1 MKGKISLK
9 TLLCIGILLLYAVS
23 IVLFF
28 LRNLPAAFLCFGIS
42 SLMGILT
49 YLAAVNERSLR
60 EREELER
67 AAGEERAED
76 E

>member
-1 MKGKISLK
+1 MKGKVSLR
-9 TLLCIGILLLYAVS
+9 TLLSVAILLLYAVS

-42 SLMGILT
+42 SLLGILT

-67 AAGEERAED
+67 AVGEKRAEED
-76 E
+76 